1 MTHTTAFVTP
11 VVDHWLKREIAQWD
25 HPMKDQSDDPLHNE
39 RTLLPRSYISL
50 PWRWSHAIVDF
61 HFCHIDQSPD
71 SVAACLDAETEK
83 GSLESQSQPEEVRVA
98 REEIKVLHDE
108 KRKTEKLRMTVKKEL
123 EAARQKTTKL
133 EEVKQTSR
141 YQSRLC
147 GGLKT
152 GCFLE
157 LVGAGGFT
165 ATLKNILFIFVVL
178 YSKYCCKLTL

>member
-1 MTHTTAFVTP
+1 M
-11 VVDHWLKREIAQWD
+11 
-25 HPMKDQSDDPLHNE
+25 
-39 RTLLPRSYISL
+39 
-50 PWRWSHAIVDF
+50 
-61 HFCHIDQSPD
+61 
-71 SVAACLDAETEK
+71 
-83 GSLESQSQPEEVRVA
+83 A

-133 EEVKQTSR
+133 EEVKRTCC
-141 YQSRLC
+141 YQLCLC